1 MLTPGISSPVELTTR
16 PAIAPVVIPCANREE
31 IPVHRNTSTIM
42 THNMVLLNFM
52 RTSCGLVV
60 MDEE

>member
-1 MLTPGISSPVELTTR
+1 MFTPGISSPVELITR

-31 IPVHRNTSTIM
+31 TPVQRNTSITVM
-42 THNMVLLNFM
+42 HDMVLRNFI

-60 MDEE
+60 MDE